1 MKRFRVSFVPFVV
14 DEAVSKSMNFKP
26 NVPTAFRKICVPSH
40 QRLRKLVKNRSFE
53 IYTTASKLKKDQF
66 SLQME

>member
-26 NVPTAFRKICVPSH
+26 NVLTAFKKICVPFKMNEDYESWLRIVPLKSILLH
-40 QRLRKLVKNRSFE
+40 QN
-53 IYTTASKLKKDQF
+53 
-66 SLQME
+66 